1 MSVTVMR
8 KVEFCAGHRLLH
20 HEGKCANLH
29 GHNYVVEFHI
39 TADGMDDL
47 GRVVDFSVINRL
59 FKGWIEQHWDHG
71 MLLWE
76 ADHQA
81 IEALRHVEPSRVY
94 RLPWN
99 PTAESIAAT
108 TWQWKKS
115 WSGKRPIPRRPG
127 TCRRHPQN
135 APRTMKRQKSG
146 RLDVGMPSSLP
157 GPFGLVGRKGS
168 AAVFIHVV
176 PTGQSVPEYDF

>member
-47 GRVVDFSVINRL
+47 GRVVDFAVINRL

-81 IEALRHVEPSRVY
+81 IEALRQVEPSRVY

-99 PTAESIAAT
+99 PTAESIARYLAEE
-108 TWQWKKS
+108 
-115 WSGKRPIPRRPG
+115 IAPG
-127 TCRRHPQN
+127 LL
-135 APRTMKRQKSG
+135 A
-146 RLDVGMPSSLP
+146 
-157 GPFGLVGRKGS
+157 
-168 AAVFIHVV
+168 
-176 PTGQSVPEYDF
+176 SVPGYDLAVEKIVVWETANSSATWNVRSTSVPRSAFDEAAQVG